1 MVVLRKAE
9 AFDFMLFCQRNPQA
23 CPLIEV
29 CDVGSPHPPESLAI
43 GADLRTDIPKYS
55 IYKDGVLEKVVTDV
69 IKEWPED
76 SVAFLVG
83 CSFTYDSVLLQANI
97 PLRSVEAGKNVP
109 MYRTNIPC
117 CDAGSLKGNMVV
129 SMKPIKGVDVA
140 KEVLLTNEYPHAHGA
155 PICVGCPQSIGIQD
169 LNNPDWGD
177 AVEIKKDEIPVFHAC
192 GVTPQNVLIE
202 SKVKFAITHAPGH
215 MFVTDRLSDEKVF

>member
-1 MVVLRKAE
+1 
-9 AFDFMLFCQRNPQA
+9 
-23 CPLIEV
+23 
-29 CDVGSPHPPESLAI
+29 
-43 GADLRTDIPKYS
+43 
-55 IYKDGVLEKVVTDV
+55 
-69 IKEWPED
+69 
-76 SVAFLVG
+76 
-83 CSFTYDSVLLQANI
+83 
-97 PLRSVEAGKNVP
+97 
-109 MYRTNIPC
+109 
-117 CDAGSLKGNMVV
+117 MVV